1 VLVKII
7 LGNLR
12 HKPLHTTLSVALLA
26 LSTGIIALLLSM
38 QTQIE
43 QKLERDLQE
52 IDLVLGA
59 KGSPL
64 QLVLSA
70 VYHLDAPTGNISMA
84 EVEKVKKHPMVKQ
97 TIPLAYGDS
106 YASFRI
112 VGTDSSYLH
121 KYEAKLKNGRLF
133 QDDLEVVVG
142 AAVAA
147 KTGLKLGQT
156 FHSTHGEAEQGEI
169 HEHHDYVVVGILE
182 ATNTVLDQ
190 LVLCTVSSVWAIH
203 QPHDTESELASEHA
217 GHDHEE
223 HDHEGHEEHDH
234 EGSQEELT
242 ALLVKFRSPMGIMTV
257 PRMINETT
265 QMQAA
270 VPALEINR
278 LMGLMG
284 IGTAALQA
292 LALAI
297 LVISGFSVFITL
309 YNRLKERRYELALL
323 RSLGCGK
330 GQLFFLLVSEGFLLA
345 ALGFAG
351 GQLLSKI
358 GLAYVNQASNEFH
371 FSFHYNWTPSEGWV
385 LLGSLLVGI
394 LAALLPAWKAYQ
406 MDVSA
411 VLADPS

>member
-1 VLVKII
+1 VLAKII
-7 LGNLR
+7 FGNLR
-12 HKPLHTTLSVALLA
+12 HKPLHTALSVALLA

-43 QKLERDLQE
+43 QKMERDLQE

-70 VYHLDAPTGNISMA
+70 VYHLDAPTGNISM
-84 EVEKVKKHPMVKQ
+84 EDVQKIKRHPLVKQ

-112 VGTDSSYLH
+112 VGTDSNYVK
-121 KYEAKLKNGRLF
+121 KYDARLQYGRLF
-133 QDDLEVVVG
+133 ATDLEVVVG
-142 AAVAA
+142 ASVAQ
-147 KTGLKLGQT
+147 KTGLQLGQT
-156 FHSTHGEAEQGEI
+156 FHSTHGEAAQGDV
-169 HEHHDYVVVGILE
+169 HEEHDYVVVGILE
-182 ATNTVLDQ
+182 PNNTVLDQ
-190 LVLCTVSSVWAIH
+190 LILCTVGSVWAIH
-203 QPHDTESELASEHA
+203 QPSEAESNHEGHDHEGHDHE

-223 HDHEGHEEHDH
+223 HDHEAAE
-234 EGSQEELT
+234 QELT
-242 ALLVKFRSPMGIMTV
+242 ALLVKFRSPMGIMTL
-257 PRMINETT
+257 PRMVNETT

-278 LMGLMG
+278 LLGLMG

-309 YNRLKERRYELALL
+309 YNRLQERRYELALL
-323 RSLGCGK
+323 RSLGCRK
-330 GQLFFLLVSEGFLLA
+330 GQLFFLMIAEGFLLA
-345 ALGFAG
+345 ILGFAG
-351 GQLLSKI
+351 GHLLSRL
-358 GLAYVNQASNEFH
+358 GLAYVNQSSQAFH
-371 FSFHYNWTPSEGWV
+371 FAFQYDWV
-385 LLGSLLVGI
+385 PTEAWLLLGSLLVGI
-394 LAALLPAWKAYQ
+394 LAALIPAWKAYR

-411 VLADPS
+411 ALADPS

>member
-1 VLVKII
+1 MLLKII

-12 HKPLHTTLSVALLA
+12 HKPLHTALSVALLA

-84 EVEKVKKHPMVKQ
+84 EVNKVKRHPMVKQ

-112 VGTDSSYLH
+112 VGTDSSYIQ

-133 QDDLEVVVG
+133 QEDLEVVIG

-147 KTGLKLGQT
+147 KTGLQLGQT
-156 FHSTHGEAEQGEI
+156 FHSTHGEAEQGEV

-203 QPHDTESELASEHA
+203 QPNDTESEQASA
-217 GHDHEE
+217 HEG

-234 EGSQEELT
+234 EEAQEELT

-323 RSLGCGK
+323 RSLGCRK

-345 ALGFAG
+345 VLGFAG

-358 GLAYVNQASNEFH
+358 GLAYVNRASNEFH
-371 FSFHYNWTPSEGWV
+371 FAFHYNWTPSEGWL
-385 LLGSLLVGI
+385 LLGSLLVGTF
-394 LAALLPAWKAYQ
+394 AALLPAWKAYQ
-406 MDVSA
+406 MDVSS
-411 VLADPS
+411 VLADPA